1 MSLDYDTIAHVIK
14 YIDENLDAQ
23 PSLSELARDIG
34 VSPAH
39 LQRSFKRWAGISPK
53 RFLQVATASAAKD
66 LLRDHESVLDT
77 TYRVGMSGPGRLH
90 DLFVS
95 VEAVTPGEY
104 KSRGAGLTIR
114 YGWHDTPFG
123 PALVAVSDR
132 GIVALYFAA
141 EGAADEERLRDEWS
155 RATLVEDRD
164 ATRPV
169 IEQVFARVPGSSVV
183 PVYLRGTNLQVK
195 VWEAL
200 LRIPEGRA
208 VTYTD
213 VARAVGRPDAVRAVA
228 SAIGRNPISYLV
240 PCHRVLR
247 STGALGGYH
256 WGVDRKR
263 VMLAYEAV
271 VSEQ

>member
-1 MSLDYDTIAHVIK
+1 MSLDYETITRVIT
-14 YIDENLDAQ
+14 YIDENLDTQ
-23 PSLSELARDIG
+23 PSLDELASGVG
-34 VSPAH
+34 VSPSH

-53 RFLQVATASAAKD
+53 RFLQVATTTAAKE
-66 LLRDHESVLDT
+66 LLRGHESVLDT

-90 DLFVS
+90 DLFVA

-104 KSRGAGLTIR
+104 KSHGAGLTIR
-114 YGWHDTPFG
+114 HGWHDTPFG
-123 PALVAVSDR
+123 PGLVAVSDR

-141 EGAADEERLRDEWS
+141 EGAADVDRLHADWS
-155 RATLVEDRD
+155 RAILVEDPD
-164 ATRPV
+164 STRPV
-169 IEQVFARVPGSSVV
+169 MERVFSRVPGSAI
-183 PVYLRGTNLQVK
+183 PVLLKGTNLQVK

-200 LRIPEGRA
+200 LRIPEGHA

-213 VARAVGRPDAVRAVA
+213 VARAVNRPDAVRAVA

-263 VMLAYEAV
+263 VMLAYEAA
-271 VSEQ
+271 VSGR